1 VILLGDLGNMSK
13 ILIKID
19 GACYPN
25 PGNMAIGIVIYKDGK
40 LFKKISEAI
49 GYGTNNIAEYKA
61 LIRGLEEVKE
71 INPKRVDIYC
81 DSQLLVK
88 QLNKKYK
95 VKNKGIIPLF
105 NRVEEIVRTIP
116 GKIYF
121 NWNRRDENTM
131 ADGLAKRALT
141 EEEISK
147 RKRSSKDLKV
157 EQKDDYFLVS
167 SSKSGKYYKVDINI
181 PQCECIDFSRR
192 ARKLKLECKH
202 IMAVRDFLH
211 ESEKKREIKS
221 RPKMKILIL
230 SKMVKSQV
238 WEKVFN
244 ELNKK
249 AKLNLEFIIPKNEKR
264 ETIKK
269 YLKEVEAVIGGSFSK
284 EDLEQAKKLKLIQI
298 PFAGVDK
305 LDFSLYKNYPDLFI
319 SNIHTNK
326 FAVAEH
332 AFALILALAK
342 NIVRNDRDLRLGR
355 WHGFP
360 VKEPTVQLQGKSL
373 GIVGL
378 GSIGWEI
385 AKMGYA
391 FGMKVFALK
400 RTIEEKDLKKKNI
413 LGFLGEKKDLEKVIK
428 ESNFMVI
435 AVPLTKET
443 KGLIGKKELKLM
455 KGKYLINIS
464 RGLVIDEEALFKS
477 LKEGNLAGAAID
489 TWYQYPSSEQKE
501 VLPSKYDFNQLDNIV
516 MSPHTAGYTDRALEE
531 NIKPVFDNIMKIY
544 YGEEADNQIDPE
556 LEY

>member
-1 VILLGDLGNMSK
+1 MSK
-13 ILIKID
+13 ILMKVD

-25 PGNMAIGIVIYKDGK
+25 PGNMAIGIVIYKDGE
-40 LFKKISEAI
+40 LFNKISEAI

-61 LIRGLEEVKE
+61 LIRGLEEVKK
-71 INPKRVDIYC
+71 INPERIDIYC

-105 NRVEEIVRTIP
+105 NRVEEIIRTIP

-121 NWNRRDENTM
+121 IWNRRDDNFM

-147 RKRSSKDLKV
+147 REKSAKDLKV
-157 EQKDDYFLVS
+157 EKKDDYFLVS
-167 SSKSGKYYKVDINI
+167 SSKPGKYYKVDINI
-181 PQCECIDFSRR
+181 PQCECIDFLRR
-192 ARKLKLECKH
+192 AQKLKLECKH
-202 IMAVRDFLH
+202 IMAVRNFLQ
-211 ESEKKREIKS
+211 ESGRKRETKS
-221 RPKMKILIL
+221 RPRMKILIL
-230 SKMVKSQV
+230 SKMVKPQV

-249 AKLNLEFIIPKNEKR
+249 AKLNLEFIIPKKDEID
-264 ETIKK
+264 TIKK
-269 YLKEVEAVIGGSFSK
+269 YLKGVEAVIGGNFSK

-305 LDFSLYKNYPDLFI
+305 LDFNLYKNYPDIFI
-319 SNIHTNK
+319 CNIHANK

-332 AFALILALAK
+332 AFALILALTK
-342 NIVRNDRDLRLGR
+342 NIVTNDRDLRLGK

-360 VKEPTVQLQGKSL
+360 TKEPTVQLQGKSI

-385 AKMGYA
+385 AKIGHTL
-391 FGMKVFALK
+391 GMKVFALK
-400 RTIEEKDLKKKNI
+400 RKIEEKDLKKKNI
-413 LGFLGEKKDLEKVIK
+413 LEFLGEKKDLEKVIK
-428 ESNFMVI
+428 ESNFIVV

-464 RGLVIDEEALFKS
+464 RGVVIDEEALFKS
-477 LKEGNLAGAAID
+477 LKEGNLTGAAID
-489 TWYQYPSSEQKE
+489 TWYQYPSSEQRE
-501 VLPSKYDFNQLDNIV
+501 VLPSKYDFNKLDNVV

-531 NIKPVFDNIMKIY
+531 NIKSVFDNIVKIY
-544 YGEEADNQIDPE
+544 YGEEPESRIDPE

>member
-1 VILLGDLGNMSK
+1 MSK
-13 ILIKID
+13 ILMKVD

-25 PGNMAIGIVIYKDGK
+25 PGNMAIGIVIYKDGE

-71 INPKRVDIYC
+71 INPERIDIYC

-105 NRVEEIVRTIP
+105 NRVGEIIRTIP
-116 GKIYF
+116 GKVYF
-121 NWNRRDENTM
+121 IWNRRDDNFM

-147 RKRSSKDLKV
+147 REQSAKDLKV
-157 EQKDDYFLVS
+157 EQKNDYFLVS
-167 SSKSGKYYKVDINI
+167 SSKPGKYYKVDINI
-181 PQCECIDFSRR
+181 PQCECIDFLRR

-202 IMAVRDFLH
+202 IMAVRNFLQ
-211 ESEKKREIKS
+211 ESGRKRETMS

-230 SKMVKSQV
+230 SKMVKPQV
-238 WEKVFN
+238 WEKIFN

-249 AKLNLEFIIPKNEKR
+249 AKLNLEFIIPKKDER

-269 YLKEVEAVIGGSFSK
+269 YLKDVEAVIGENFSK

-305 LDFSLYKNYPDLFI
+305 LDFNLYKNYPDIFI
-319 SNIHTNK
+319 CNIHANK

-332 AFALILALAK
+332 AFALILALTK
-342 NIVRNDRDLRLGR
+342 NIVTNDRDLRLGK
-355 WHGFP
+355 WHGFST
-360 VKEPTVQLQGKSL
+360 KEPTVQLQGKSI

-385 AKMGYA
+385 AKIGHTL
-391 FGMKVFALK
+391 GMKVFALK
-400 RTIEEKDLKKKNI
+400 RKIEEKDLKKKNI
-413 LGFLGEKKDLEKVIK
+413 LEFLGE
-428 ESNFMVI
+428 
-435 AVPLTKET
+435 
-443 KGLIGKKELKLM
+443 
-455 KGKYLINIS
+455 
-464 RGLVIDEEALFKS
+464 
-477 LKEGNLAGAAID
+477 
-489 TWYQYPSSEQKE
+489 
-501 VLPSKYDFNQLDNIV
+501 
-516 MSPHTAGYTDRALEE
+516 
-531 NIKPVFDNIMKIY
+531 
-544 YGEEADNQIDPE
+544 
-556 LEY
+556 

>member
-1 VILLGDLGNMSK
+1 MSK
-13 ILIKID
+13 ILMKVD

-25 PGNMAIGIVIYKDGK
+25 PGNMAIGIVIYRDGE
-40 LFKKISEAI
+40 LLKKISEAI

-71 INPKRVDIYC
+71 INPERIDIYC

-105 NRVEEIVRTIP
+105 NRVEEIIRTIP
-116 GKIYF
+116 GKAYF
-121 NWNRRDENTM
+121 IWNRRDDNFM

-147 RKRSSKDLKV
+147 REQSAKNLKV

-167 SSKSGKYYKVDINI
+167 SSKPGKYYKVDINI
-181 PQCECIDFSRR
+181 PKCECIDFLRR

-202 IMAVRDFLH
+202 IMAVRNFLH
-211 ESEKKREIKS
+211 ESGRKRETKS

-230 SKMVKSQV
+230 SKMVNPQV
-238 WEKVFN
+238 WEKAFN

-249 AKLNLEFIIPKNEKR
+249 AKLNLEFVIPKKDER

-269 YLKEVEAVIGGSFSK
+269 YLKEVEVVIGGTFSK

-305 LDFSLYKNYPDLFI
+305 LDFSLYKNYPDIFI
-319 SNIHTNK
+319 CNIHANK
-326 FAVAEH
+326 NAVAEH

-342 NIVRNDRDLRLGR
+342 NIVINDRDLRLGR

-360 VKEPTVQLQGKSL
+360 TKEPTVQLQGKSL

-385 AKMGYA
+385 AKIGHTL
-391 FGMKVFALK
+391 GMKVFALK
-400 RTIEEKDLKKKNI
+400 RMIEEKDLKKKNI
-413 LGFLGEKKDLEKVIK
+413 LEFLGEKKDLEKVIK
-428 ESNFMVI
+428 ESNFIVV

-464 RGLVIDEEALFKS
+464 RGVVIDEEALFKS
-477 LKEGNLAGAAID
+477 LKEGNLTGAAID
-489 TWYQYPSSEQKE
+489 TWYQYPSSEQRK
-501 VLPSKYDFNQLDNIV
+501 VLPSKYDFSQLDNVV

-531 NIKPVFDNIMKIY
+531 NIKSVFDNIVKIY
-544 YGEEADNQIDPE
+544 YREEPESRIDPE

>member
-1 VILLGDLGNMSK
+1 MSK
-13 ILIKID
+13 VLMKVD

-25 PGNMAIGIVIYKDGK
+25 PGNMAIGIVIYKDGE

-61 LIRGLEEVKE
+61 LIRGLEEAKK
-71 INPKRVDIYC
+71 INPERIDVYC
-81 DSQLLVK
+81 DSQLVVK

-105 NRVEEIVRTIP
+105 NRVEEIVQTIP

-121 NWNRRDENTM
+121 IWDRRDNNFL
-131 ADGLAKRALT
+131 ADGLAKRALA

-147 RKRSSKDLKV
+147 REKSAKDLKV

-167 SSKSGKYYKVDINI
+167 SSTPGKYYKVDINI
-181 PQCECIDFSRR
+181 PQCGCIDFLRR

-202 IMAVRDFLH
+202 IMAVRTFLQ
-211 ESEKKREIKS
+211 EKEIKKETKNRS
-221 RPKMKILIL
+221 KMKVLIL
-230 SKMVKSQV
+230 SKMVKPQV

-249 AKLNLEFIIPKNEKR
+249 AKINLEFIIPKKDER

-269 YLKEVEAVIGGSFSK
+269 YLKEVEVVIGGTFGK

-305 LDFSLYKNYPDLFI
+305 LYFNLYKNYPDIFI
-319 SNIHTNK
+319 CNIHANK
-326 FAVAEH
+326 NAVAEH

-342 NIVRNDRDLRLGR
+342 NIVVNDRDLRLGR
-355 WHGFP
+355 WHGFST
-360 VKEPTVQLQGKSL
+360 KEPTVQLQGKSL

-385 AKMGYA
+385 AKIGHA
-391 FGMKVFALK
+391 LGMKVFALK
-400 RTIEEKDLKKKNI
+400 RKIEKKDLKKKNV
-413 LGFLGEKKDLEKVIK
+413 LEFLGEKKDLEKVIK
-428 ESNFMVI
+428 ESDFIVV

-443 KGLIGKKELKLM
+443 SGLIGEKELKLM

-464 RGLVIDEEALFKS
+464 RGTVINEEALFKS
-477 LKEGNLAGAAID
+477 LKEHHIAGAAID
-489 TWYQYPSSEQKE
+489 TWYQYPSSEQKV
-501 VLPSKYDFNQLDNIV
+501 VLPSKYDFQKLNNVV
-516 MSPHTAGYTDRALEE
+516 MSSHTAGYTDRALEE
-531 NIKPVFDNIMKIY
+531 NIKSVFDNIVKIY
-544 YGEEADNQIDPE
+544 YGEEPENRIDTE

>member
-1 VILLGDLGNMSK
+1 MSK
-13 ILIKID
+13 ILMKVD

-25 PGNMAIGIVIYKDGK
+25 PGNMAIGIVIYKDGE

-71 INPKRVDIYC
+71 INPERIDIYC

-105 NRVEEIVRTIP
+105 NRVEEIIRTIP
-116 GKIYF
+116 GKVYF
-121 NWNRRDENTM
+121 IWNRRDDNFM

-147 RKRSSKDLKV
+147 REQSAKDLKV
-157 EQKDDYFLVS
+157 EQKNDYFLVS
-167 SSKSGKYYKVDINI
+167 SSKPGKYYKVDINI
-181 PQCECIDFSRR
+181 PLCECIDFLRR

-202 IMAVRDFLH
+202 IMAVRNFLQ
-211 ESEKKREIKS
+211 ESGRKRETKS

-230 SKMVKSQV
+230 SKMVKPQV
-238 WEKVFN
+238 WEKIFN

-249 AKLNLEFIIPKNEKR
+249 AKNNLEFIIPKKDER
-264 ETIKK
+264 DTIKK
-269 YLKEVEAVIGGSFSK
+269 YLKKVEVVIGGNFSK

-305 LDFSLYKNYPDLFI
+305 LDFNLYKNYPDIFI
-319 SNIHTNK
+319 CNIHANK
-326 FAVAEH
+326 NAVAEH
-332 AFALILALAK
+332 AFALILALTK
-342 NIVRNDRDLRLGR
+342 NIVTNDRDLRLGK

-360 VKEPTVQLQGKSL
+360 TKEPTVQLQGKSL

-385 AKMGYA
+385 AKIGHTL
-391 FGMKVFALK
+391 GMKVFALK
-400 RTIEEKDLKKKNI
+400 RKIEEKDLKKKNI
-413 LGFLGEKKDLEKVIK
+413 LEFLGEKKDLEKVIK
-428 ESNFMVI
+428 ESNFIVV

-464 RGLVIDEEALFKS
+464 RGVVIDEEALFKS
-477 LKEGNLAGAAID
+477 LKEGNLTGAAID
-489 TWYQYPSSEQKE
+489 TWYQYPSSEQRE
-501 VLPSKYDFNQLDNIV
+501 VLPSKYDFNKLDNVV

-531 NIKPVFDNIMKIY
+531 NIKSVFDNIVNIY
-544 YGEEADNQIDPE
+544 YGEEPESRIDPE

>member
-1 VILLGDLGNMSK
+1 MSK
-13 ILIKID
+13 ILMKVD

-25 PGNMAIGIVIYKDGK
+25 PGNMAIGIVIYKDGE

-61 LIRGLEEVKE
+61 LIRGLEEVKK
-71 INPKRVDIYC
+71 INPERIDVYC
-81 DSQLLVK
+81 DSQLVVK

-105 NRVEEIVRTIP
+105 SRVEEIIRTIP

-121 NWNRRDENTM
+121 IWDRRDNNFV
-131 ADGLAKRALT
+131 ADGLAKRALA
-141 EEEISK
+141 EEETGK
-147 RKRSSKDLKV
+147 RKKAAKDLKV
-157 EQKDDYFLVS
+157 ERKNDYFLVS
-167 SSKSGKYYKVDINI
+167 SSKPGKYYKVDINI
-181 PQCECIDFSRR
+181 PQCECIDFLRR

-202 IMAVRDFLH
+202 IMAVRDFLQKV
-211 ESEKKREIKS
+211 ERKRETKN
-221 RPKMKILIL
+221 RQKMKILIL
-230 SKMVKSQV
+230 SKMAKPQV

-249 AKLNLEFIIPKNEKR
+249 EKLNLKFIFPETGKR
-264 ETIKK
+264 ENIKK
-269 YLKEVEAVIGGSFSK
+269 YLKEVEVAIGGTFSK
-284 EDLEQAKKLKLIQI
+284 GDLEQAKKLKLIQI
-298 PFAGVDK
+298 PFTGVDK
-305 LDFSLYKNYPDLFI
+305 LDFSLHKNYLDIFI
-319 SNIHTNK
+319 CNVHTNK

-342 NIVRNDRDLRLGR
+342 NIVVNDRDLRLGR
-355 WHGFP
+355 WHGLST
-360 VKEPTVQLQGKSL
+360 KEPTVQLHRKSL

-385 AKMGYA
+385 AKIGHA
-391 FGMKVFALK
+391 LGMKVFALK
-400 RTIEEKDLKKKNI
+400 RKIKEKDLKKKNI
-413 LGFLGEKKDLEKVIK
+413 LVFLGEKKDLEKVIK
-428 ESNFMVI
+428 ESDFIVV

-464 RGLVIDEEALFKS
+464 RGAVIDEEALFKS
-477 LKEGNLAGAAID
+477 LKEGNITGAAID
-489 TWYQYPSSEQKE
+489 TWYQYPSSKE
-501 VLPSKYDFNQLDNIV
+501 RKVLPSKYDFQKLNNVV

-531 NIKPVFDNIMKIY
+531 NIKSVFNNIVKIY
-544 YGEEADNQIDPE
+544 YGEEPENRIDPE